1 MDSVKMQT
9 TALARNLR
17 VMLRRSWNYA
27 ILTSLVAL
35 ILYGIFS
42 FRMADFQQTPKSGE
56 DLRCYYAIAERIHSG
71 EGYYQAAR
79 QELQTRGY
87 ATDSVFNW
95 RLPFLATLL
104 GTLPSQ
110 EAGQVIV
117 ILLSFFSLWLWV
129 DVATQRMS
137 FPRVAL
143 GVIPL
148 AGSAVYSFIEII
160 FVMHELWA
168 GILISISLLAHGKG
182 WWKLSLAAGITALF
196 IRELV
201 LPFVAVMFLASLAD
215 RNRKEAIAW
224 LLGVLAF
231 LSMLAFHSKQVHAL
245 THSNANLNFAQWLAL
260 SGWDYVLATI
270 QVQPFLFIFPSWC
283 TAVLAPFAL
292 LGFLAWR
299 DALGRRM
306 GLTIAAYILIFL
318 FVGRNNNAYWGL
330 LYCNLVPLGLLYVP
344 VALSDTLSLRRVN
357 RSLTESAMT

>member
-1 MDSVKMQT
+1 MPCLPGKSCVTIQRLWDF
-9 TALARNLR
+9 
-17 VMLRRSWNYA
+17 A
-27 ILTSLVAL
+27 ILSSLVGL
-35 ILYGIFS
+35 ILYGMFS

-56 DLRCYYAIAERIHSG
+56 DLRCYYAIAERIHAG

-104 GTLPSQ
+104 GTLPSP
-110 EAGQVIV
+110 EAGRVIV

-129 DVATQRMS
+129 DVATKRMS
-137 FPRVAL
+137 FPRAAL

-148 AGSAVYSFIEII
+148 AGSAVYSFIAII

-182 WWKLSLAAGITALF
+182 WRKLSMTAGIVALF
-196 IRELV
+196 IRELA

-215 RNRKEAIAW
+215 RNRKEAVAW
-224 LLGVLAF
+224 LLGTLAFFSVLAVH
-231 LSMLAFHSKQVHAL
+231 AIQVHDL
-245 THSNANLNFAQWLAL
+245 THSNANFNFAQWLAL

-270 QVQPFLFIFPSWC
+270 QVHPFLFVFPSWC
-283 TAVLAPFAL
+283 TAVLAPLAL

-299 DALGRRM
+299 DAMGKRV

-318 FVGRNNNAYWGL
+318 FIGRNNNAYWGL
-330 LYCNLVPLGLLYVP
+330 LYCNLVPLGLLYAP
-344 VALSDTLSLRRVN
+344 VVLSDILSPHRAA
-357 RSLTESAMT
+357 SALTD

>member
-1 MDSVKMQT
+1 MQT
-9 TALARNLR
+9 TSLPGNSRVTAQQLR
-17 VMLRRSWNYA
+17 NYA
-27 ILTSLVAL
+27 ILSTVVGL

-42 FRMADFQQTPKSGE
+42 FRIGDFQQTHRSGE
-56 DLRCYYAIAERIHSG
+56 DLRCYYSIAQRIHAG

-95 RLPFLATLL
+95 RLPFLAILL
-104 GTLPSQ
+104 GTLPSP

-129 DVATQRMS
+129 DAATKQMS

-148 AGSAVYSFIEII
+148 AGSAVYSFIGII

-168 GILISISLLAHGKG
+168 GILISISLFAHGNG
-182 WWKLSLAAGITALF
+182 WRKLSLAAGIAALF
-196 IRELV
+196 IRELA
-201 LPFVAVMFLASLAD
+201 LPFVAVMFFSSLAD
-215 RNRKEAIAW
+215 RNRKDALAW
-224 LLGVLAF
+224 LLGALAF
-231 LSMLAFHSKQVHAL
+231 ISVMAVHASRVHAL
-245 THSNANLNFAQWLAL
+245 TRSDANLHFAQWLAL

-270 QVQPFLFIFPSWC
+270 HVQPFLFILPSWF
-283 TAVLAPFAL
+283 TAVLAPLAL

-299 DALGRRM
+299 DALGKRV

-318 FVGRNNNAYWGL
+318 FVGRSNNAYWGL
-330 LYCNLVPLGLLYVP
+330 LYCNLLPLGLLYAP
-344 VALSDTLSLRRVN
+344 VALSDILSPHRAA
-357 RSLTESAMT
+357 RSLTD